1 MFRDAIDF
9 TEVIMKV
16 LSVLVALAATVGI
29 LFLVSAP
36 TGGGH
41 GEGHG
46 SEHTETEHVEETT
59 EEHHSG
65 DNGYI
70 VNVFEPDYRY

>member
-1 MFRDAIDF
+1 
-9 TEVIMKV
+9 MKV

-65 DNGYI
+65 DNG
-70 VNVFEPDYRY
+70 

>member
-1 MFRDAIDF
+1 
-9 TEVIMKV
+9 MKV
-16 LSVLVALAATVGI
+16 LSVLVALTATVGI

-46 SEHTETEHVEETT
+46 KCRR
-59 EEHHSG
+59 
-65 DNGYI
+65 DNRGTP
-70 VNVFEPDYRY
+70 FR

>member
-16 LSVLVALAATVGI
+16 LSVLVALTATVGI

-46 SEHTETEHVEETT
+46 SEHTETEH
-59 EEHHSG
+59 
-65 DNGYI
+65 I

>member
-1 MFRDAIDF
+1 
-9 TEVIMKV
+9 MKV

-46 SEHTETEHVEETT
+46 SEHTETEHVEETNT
-59 EEHHSG
+59 IPVITAILLMYLSLIT
-65 DNGYI
+65 DTN
-70 VNVFEPDYRY
+70 DYTMMEINLNTL